1 MIWRLAA
8 DVVLV
13 LHLAFVIFVVLGGIL
28 TWRWP
33 RLALVHVPVAVYGM
47 VIQLVGFRCPLTPF
61 EKALRRRAGDE
72 GYDEGFVEHYIVP
85 VLYPGEFTAG
95 VKLLMALLVLGINVA
110 VYMVAWRVMWPR
122 RRAERSARTS
132 VTA

>member
-1 MIWRLAA
+1 VTWRLAA
-8 DVVLV
+8 DAVLV
-13 LHLAFVIFVVLGGIL
+13 LHLSFVVFVVLGGVL

-33 RLALVHVPVAVYGM
+33 RLALVHLPVAVYGV
-47 VIQLVGFRCPLTPF
+47 VIQLVGFRCPLTPL

-95 VKLLMALLVLGINVA
+95 VKLVLALLVLGVNVA
-110 VYMVAWRVMWPR
+110 VYVVAWRIMWPR
-122 RRAERSARTS
+122 RRAKRSAGTT

>member
-8 DVVLV
+8 DVVLL
-13 LHLAFVIFVVLGGIL
+13 LHLAFVVFVVLGGVP

-33 RLALVHVPVAVYGM
+33 RLAWVHLPVAVYGV
-47 VIQLVGFRCPLTPF
+47 VIQLVGFRCPLTPL

-72 GYDEGFVEHYIVP
+72 GHDEGFVEHYIVP

-95 VKLLMALLVLGINVA
+95 VKLVLALLVLGVNVA
-110 VYMVAWRVMWPR
+110 AYVVALRIMWPR
-122 RRAERSARTS
+122 RRAKRSAGTT

>member
-1 MIWRLAA
+1 MTWRLAA
-8 DVVLV
+8 DAVLV
-13 LHLAFVIFVVLGGIL
+13 LHLSFVVFVVLGGVL

-33 RLALVHVPVAVYGM
+33 RLALVHLPVAVYGV
-47 VIQLVGFRCPLTPF
+47 VIQLVGFRCPLTPL

-95 VKLLMALLVLGINVA
+95 VKLVLALLVLGVNVA
-110 VYMVAWRVMWPR
+110 VYVVAWRIMWPR
-122 RRAERSARTS
+122 RRAKRSAGTT